1 MNDLS
6 HWDFSA
12 DFTGAQ
18 AVALVFGLDLNDIQA
33 KQSMGVLGAD
43 ASAKFAPACERM
55 KQCYDA
61 TRGYY
66 LDSLRPPHDWDEKRP
81 PVMLHSVEM
90 SRRLQ
95 AIDPE
100 LDHYFCNWLGDDS
113 YSGFETQRF
122 DREAIGN
129 WLGSIGQTSAYP
141 FVGSLP
147 MGQVTAPPIWPWGSH
162 QTKALE
168 DLDAA
173 AREFWVA
180 YDPANPKTTAPKS
193 DSVVVWLE
201 KERGVSNAKAKAIA
215 SMLRPDDLPTGPRK

>member
-66 LDSLRPPHDWDEKRP
+66 LDSLRPPRDWDEKRP
-81 PVMLHSVEM
+81 PVMLGSVEM
-90 SRRLQ
+90 NRRLREL
-95 AIDPE
+95 DPE
-100 LDHYFCNWLGDDS
+100 FDHYFCNWMADDS

-122 DREAIGN
+122 DRVAIDQ
-129 WLGSIGQTSAYP
+129 WLSCIGQTSAYP
-141 FVGSLP
+141 FVGSTAIVQIP
-147 MGQVTAPPIWPWGSH
+147 APPIWPWGSH